1 MIKLD
6 KLAQHIEII
15 YTMQSRELGAYGQ
28 FHKTFS
34 GIIYTAISI
43 LLLDLTH
50 VTLLGM

>member
-1 MIKLD
+1 MKKLD
-6 KLAQHIEII
+6 KLTQSIEII

-34 GIIYTAISI
+34 GIIYTAIST
-43 LLLDLTH
+43 LPLVWTR